1 MTVLI
6 STEGIM
12 TYSLEHEHEQKCKDS
27 QDNSADGAGAGARAA
42 FGRHGMRVGSPGGRV
57 GRAPQ
62 EPCREV
68 PYPLYLLQT
77 WARRP
82 WMEEA
87 AGSQVGAWQ
96 RPSGQGVTTV
106 NFCQRALRQQLYE
119 TQSELD
125 VQRSAKSTRLPRNP
139 RTECCPPGGSPPL
152 SVPDL
157 PILRGSPDR
166 AIQPYL
172 YQARG
177 PMQIS
182 KTRATQLLLKTEGS
196 LLPQASFSSSLP
208 PS

>member
-27 QDNSADGAGAGARAA
+27 QDNSADGARAA
-42 FGRHGMRVGSPGGRV
+42 FGWRGMGVGSPGGRV

-77 WARRP
+77 WACRP

-87 AGSQVGAWQ
+87 VGSQVGAWQ
-96 RPSGQGVTTV
+96 RPRGQGVTTV

-119 TQSELD
+119 TQPELD
-125 VQRSAKSTRLPRNP
+125 
-139 RTECCPPGGSPPL
+139 
-152 SVPDL
+152 
-157 PILRGSPDR
+157 
-166 AIQPYL
+166 
-172 YQARG
+172 
-177 PMQIS
+177 M
-182 KTRATQLLLKTEGS
+182 
-196 LLPQASFSSSLP
+196 
-208 PS
+208 